1 MRNSF
6 FKLILPHTRMASSAK
21 KLKLSAPSTSS
32 ENKSKIDDFMNQ
44 IQKRRE
50 ETAESIINFNFNKK
64 RVRIISQEQ
73 MVADGCEGNELLV
86 LTTK

>member
-1 MRNSF
+1 MRNSA
-6 FKLILPHTRMASSAK
+6 FKLLLTQTRMASSAK

-32 ENKSKIDDFMNQ
+32 ENKTKIDDFMNQ

-50 ETAESIINFNFNKK
+50 ETAESILKFNFNKK

-73 MVADGCEGNELLV
+73 MVADGCEGKEFSLLV
-86 LTTK
+86 T